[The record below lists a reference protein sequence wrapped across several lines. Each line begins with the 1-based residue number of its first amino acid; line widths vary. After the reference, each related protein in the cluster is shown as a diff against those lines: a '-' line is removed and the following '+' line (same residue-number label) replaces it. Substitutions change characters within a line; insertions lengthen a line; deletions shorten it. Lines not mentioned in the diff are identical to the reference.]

1 MAEEVPQDVAAAIID
16 RVASNQMGV
25 DPTQAQAPKKEADE
39 KPTETEKAVEEGSP
53 KVESDAMDENPVLYK
68 ILMGKDA
75 DGNDEYRDLSPEQ
88 ISATLKR
95 YAALNHKN
103 AEMKPVNMVI
113 EAAIKNGLA
122 KDPMD
127 AARQLVNLMKAGDKN
142 TELGE
147 TDGTTNVALK
157 EQAQASGDM
166 FAQYEE
172 DNAISLLLVIVK

>member
-88 ISATLKR
+88 ICDIKKIR
-95 YAALNHKN
+95 GFEPQERRN
-103 AEMKPVNMVI
+103 
-113 EAAIKNGLA
+113 EASQHGHRGGYQKWSCQRPYGH
-122 KDPMD
+122 D
-127 AARQLVNLMKAGDKN
+127 A
-142 TELGE
+142 
-147 TDGTTNVALK
+147 
-157 EQAQASGDM
+157 
-166 FAQYEE
+166 
-172 DNAISLLLVIVK
+172 SLSIL